1 MQKVWSQQEFDG
13 AIAALG
19 GRHPDADQYKSLTT
33 VVLDHPKARALGRMD
48 PFSAAYRS
56 GVLDLYATLRAREGD
71 AGYLAERDEASE
83 SGGRLPADLSTGLVP
98 WSFRDLKLSAE
109 FLLSWAQ
116 IFRLLEVGPG
126 QAVLEYGPGSGQVL
140 LMLARMGVQAHG
152 VDIDQT
158 ALDGIRGQA
167 GMLGLPVALERAPFG
182 EGFADD
188 RFDAILFFE
197 AFHHALDFP
206 ALLQRLRARLKPGG
220 RLVLCGEPVVDE
232 PIPAIP
238 FPWGPRLDALSVLCM
253 RRWGWMELGFTQPFL
268 IEAARRA
275 GWTTACHP
283 FPGCGRAS
291 AYVLEPAG
299 ADGASLPRGPIV
311 PQAASVAAVTALIE
325 QQQRELEAMRQST
338 SWRLTAPLRAVGRF
352 RQTLTRRARPAP

>member
-1 MQKVWSQQEFDG
+1 MQKVWSQQKFD
-13 AIAALG
+13 AVIASLG
-19 GRHPDADQYKSLTT
+19 GRHPDAEQYRDLTT
-33 VVLDHPKARALGRMD
+33 VVLDHPGARGLARMD
-48 PFSAAYRS
+48 PFSADYRS
-56 GVLDLYATLRAREGD
+56 AVLDLYATLRGREGD
-71 AGYLAERDEASE
+71 ATYLVERDEASE
-83 SGGRLPADLSTGLVP
+83 SGGHLPADLWTELVP

-126 QAVLEYGPGSGQVL
+126 QSVLEYGPGSGQIL

-167 GMLGLPVALERAPFG
+167 EVLGLPVALERASFG
-182 EGFADD
+182 EGFIDE

-220 RLVLCGEPVVDE
+220 RLVLCGEPVVE
-232 PIPAIP
+232 KPTPAIP

-253 RRWGWMELGFTQPFL
+253 RRWGWMELGFTEPFL
-268 IEAARRA
+268 VEAARRA
-275 GWTTACHP
+275 GWTAASHP
-283 FPGCGRAS
+283 FLGCGRAS

-299 ADGASLPRGPIV
+299 PDGLPASRGPIV
-311 PQAASVAAVTALIE
+311 SQASVTAVTALVE
-325 QQQRELEAMRQST
+325 QQQRELDAMRQST
-338 SWRLTAPLRAVGRF
+338 SWRLTAPLRAVGRL
-352 RQTLTRRARPAP
+352 RKTLKGRPGPAP